1 MNLEGGEKKGGYRSE
16 KKELPRSGLD
26 LTWQNKLNKSVKETP
41 PTSDTS
47 L

>member
-1 MNLEGGEKKGGYRSE
+1 MKGVGGKGRYRSE

-26 LTWQNKLNKSVKETP
+26 LTWQNKLNKRVKETP
-41 PTSDTS
+41 PTSDAS